1 MNEIIYFIM
10 ENHTYNGEH
19 VYCYAFE
26 GKGFDNGLRTFDY
39 LYLPKTASS
48 DLKESAEIVRDMNE
62 DIKDISALRL
72 FEIMTSARDAYWGE
86 DVSSIRFN
94 NWDIAEVLSYNYP
107 EWADEFKQLAEE
119 SEVA

>member
-1 MNEIIYFIM
+1 MNDIIYFIM
-10 ENHTYNGEH
+10 ENHTYNGEY
-19 VYCYAFE
+19 VYCTAFE
-26 GKGFDNGLRTFDY
+26 RRGFDNGLRTFDY

-62 DIKDISALRL
+62 DIEDISAQRL
-72 FEIMTSARDAYWGE
+72 FEIMTSARNSTLGSD
-86 DVSSIRFN
+86 SFRFN
-94 NWDIAEVLSYNYP
+94 DREVAEVLSYNYP

>member
-1 MNEIIYFIM
+1 MNDIMYFIM
-10 ENHTYNGEH
+10 ENHTYNGEY
-19 VYCYAFE
+19 VYCTAFE
-26 GKGFDNGLRTFDY
+26 GRGFDNGLRTFDY

-48 DLKESAEIVRDMNE
+48 DLKESAEIVRSMNE
-62 DIKDISALRL
+62 DIEDISAQRL
-72 FEIMTSARDAYWGE
+72 FEIMTSARDAYCGS
-86 DVSSIRFN
+86 DKFRFN

>member
-1 MNEIIYFIM
+1 MNNIIYFIM
-10 ENHTYNGEH
+10 KNHTYNGEH

-26 GKGFDNGLRTFDY
+26 GRGFDNGLKTFDY

-48 DLKESAEIVRDMNE
+48 DLKESAKIVRSMNE
-62 DIKDISALRL
+62 DIEDISALRL